1 MPKGMEYRAIRW
13 FITTLNQL
21 GSFAHFVALFDEI
34 FLESQE
40 TEGRAK
46 SDDSKTIQGL
56 D

>member
-13 FITTLNQL
+13 FITIPNQL
-21 GSFAHFVALFDEI
+21 DSFANFVALFDGI

-40 TEGRAK
+40 TEGWAK

-56 D
+56 G